1 MIRYREPGPDDAP
14 AIRALFEGSFID
26 TFAHLYRPE
35 DLQAF
40 LGQFT
45 EGAWRAELADPALA
59 FRLAEE
65 GTQAAG
71 FAKLGPRALP
81 VETARPS
88 LELRQ
93 LYVRNA
99 WQGRGIA
106 QALMDWVLAE
116 ARRRGAEELYLSVW
130 TGNARAKRFYR
141 GYGFSYVAP
150 YAFMVGSQAD
160 EDEIWRLTL
169 A

>member
-1 MIRYREPGPDDAP
+1 MIRYREPGPGDA
-14 AIRALFEGSFID
+14 ATVRELFERSFVD
-26 TFAHLYRPE
+26 TFAHLYEPE
-35 DLQAF
+35 DLKAF

-45 EGAWRAELADPALA
+45 EPAWRAEISDPAFA

-65 GTQAAG
+65 GAEAAG

-81 VETARPS
+81 VETARRS

-93 LYVRNA
+93 LYVLGP

-106 QALMDWVLAE
+106 GRLMDWALAE

-130 TGNARAKRFYR
+130 TDNVRAKRFYR
-141 GYGFSYVAP
+141 GYGFSYVGP
-150 YAFMVGSQAD
+150 YAFMVGAQAD

-169 A
+169 T

>member
-1 MIRYREPGPDDAP
+1 MIRYRAPGPDDA
-14 AIRALFEGSFID
+14 AAVRALFEGSFVD
-26 TFAHLYRPE
+26 TFAHLYKP
-35 DLQAF
+35 DDIGAF

-45 EGAWRAELADPALA
+45 EEAWRAELADPAFA

-65 GTQAAG
+65 GDEAAG
-71 FAKLGPRALP
+71 FAKLGPRGLP
-81 VETARPS
+81 VATARPG

-93 LYVRNA
+93 LYVLRA

-106 QALMDWVLAE
+106 QALMDWALAE

-130 TGNARAKRFYR
+130 AGNARAKRFYR

-150 YAFMVGSQAD
+150 YAFMVGAQAD

-169 A
+169 K

>member
-1 MIRYREPGPDDAP
+1 MIRYREPGPDDAA
-14 AIRALFEGSFID
+14 AIRALFEDSFVD
-26 TFAHLYRPE
+26 TFAHLYQAE

-40 LGQFT
+40 LGRFT
-45 EGAWRAELADPALA
+45 EQAWRAELADPAFA

-65 GTQAAG
+65 GGEAAG
-71 FAKLGPRALP
+71 FAKLGPPGLP

-93 LYVRNA
+93 LYVLRA

-106 QALMDWVLAE
+106 QALMEWTLAE
-116 ARRRGAEELYLSVW
+116 ARRRSAEELYLSVW
-130 TGNARAKRFYR
+130 AGNARAKRFYR

-150 YAFMVGSQAD
+150 YAFMVGAQAD

-169 A
+169 T

>member
-1 MIRYREPGPDDAP
+1 MIRYRDAVPDDAP
-14 AIRALFEGSFID
+14 AIRALFETSFVD
-26 TFAHLYRPE
+26 TFGQLYRRE

-40 LGQFT
+40 LGQFN
-45 EGAWRAELADPALA
+45 EEAWRAELAAAAFA

-65 GTQAAG
+65 GGETAA

-93 LYVRNA
+93 LYVRQA

-106 QALMDWVLAE
+106 QALMEWTLAE
-116 ARRRGAEELYLSVW
+116 AVRRGAEELYLSVW
-130 TGNARAKRFYR
+130 AGNARAKRFYR
-141 GYGFSYVAP
+141 GYGFTYVAP
-150 YAFMVGSQAD
+150 YAFMVGAQAD

-169 A
+169 

>member
-1 MIRYREPGPDDAP
+1 MIRYREPRPDDAA
-14 AIRALFEGSFID
+14 AIRALFERSFVD

-45 EGAWRAELADPALA
+45 ERAWRAEIADPAFA
-59 FRLAEE
+59 FRLAEDGAE
-65 GTQAAG
+65 PAG

-81 VETARPS
+81 AVTARRS

-93 LYVRNA
+93 LYVLRD

-106 QALMDWVLAE
+106 RALMEWALAE
-116 ARRRGAEELYLSVW
+116 ALRRGAEELYLSVW
-130 TGNARAKRFYR
+130 TDNERAKSFYR
-141 GYGFSYVAP
+141 GYGFSFVGP
-150 YAFMVGSQAD
+150 YAFMVGAQAD
-160 EDEIWRLTL
+160 EDEIWRLIL
-169 A
+169 K

>member
-1 MIRYREPGPDDAP
+1 MIRYREPGPDDAA
-14 AIRALFEGSFID
+14 AIRALFEGSFVD
-26 TFAHLYRPE
+26 TFAHLYKPA

-40 LGQFT
+40 LVQFT
-45 EGAWRAELADPALA
+45 EQAWRAELADPAFA
-59 FRLAEE
+59 FRLAEQGGE
-65 GTQAAG
+65 AAG

-93 LYVRNA
+93 LYVLRA

-106 QALMDWVLAE
+106 QALMEWTLAE

-130 TGNARAKRFYR
+130 AGNARAKRFYR

-150 YAFMVGSQAD
+150 YAFMVGAQAD

-169 A
+169 T